1 MKLSIAHKFSLIS
14 VFLVLSTAA
23 VVGGIFHI
31 KTTNTLVDYAL
42 KEITTEVQEAGDSLQ
57 QVMNTHD
64 EDVLFLAN
72 TPPIQGM
79 IRSRTGDKVNTKDTL
94 SYSQWVGHLESVFK
108 LLLEKKSSNL
118 MVRFIDQHGH
128 ELVSVRRDVAG
139 IISVKPEQLQDKGH
153 RPYVQNTLKLA
164 SGQIYLSELNLN
176 REFGEV
182 VRPYQE
188 VLRIATPVY
197 DERNND
203 LKGLVVV
210 TVDMGKELRAIQ
222 RYIKKTS
229 NGVIYITNDNGGYL
243 LHPDVDKTYGF
254 DLQKRYRI
262 QEDIPQ
268 LAEQF
273 LPDSQSENVMLM
285 PGQTDGINVVNF
297 TKIPFDAAHPERFI
311 GVVMTR
317 NYANIVADESEVLN
331 EVVLWALLLVL
342 AGAGLGVLFSIRI
355 TRPIQQMTL
364 AVNGFANKPSSTTSL
379 PVTSEDEVGILAQ
392 SFNAMIQQVQQSQAR
407 LEVVNRSLE
416 FMVEQRTSELKESE
430 DKYGLLLE
438 MSEDPMW
445 VILDEKFIFANKAA
459 ARVLG
464 YETEKE
470 LINTHPSEL
479 SPEVQ
484 IDGLSSYDK
493 ANEMMALAY
502 KNGFHRFEWNH
513 KRKNGEVF
521 PVEVSLTRIPFQQK
535 DALFC
540 VWRDITESKNI
551 EKSLVEAKELAE
563 QASLAKSEFLSS
575 MSHELRTPLNAILG
589 FAQILKMDA
598 DDLDEIQQ
606 ANIQEILEAG
616 SHLLKLIN
624 EVLDLAKIESGKIKI
639 VMQEVLLDDVVQQSL
654 KLIKTQAE
662 AKQIEIIDRLS
673 DKGYIVQADFTR
685 LKQVLVNILNN
696 AVKYNSDKGRITID
710 SEVTDNHYL
719 RINITDTGNG
729 LSEDEI
735 SKLYVPFE
743 RLNIVHNV
751 EGTGIGLVITRHLI
765 KNMGGA
771 IGTES
776 TPGEGCTFWV
786 EIALADE

>member
-1 MKLSIAHKFSLIS
+1 MMNIAF
-14 VFLVLSTAA
+14 
-23 VVGGIFHI
+23 
-31 KTTNTLVDYAL
+31 
-42 KEITTEVQEAGDSLQ
+42 
-57 QVMNTHD
+57 
-64 EDVLFLAN
+64 
-72 TPPIQGM
+72 
-79 IRSRTGDKVNTKDTL
+79 
-94 SYSQWVGHLESVFK
+94 
-108 LLLEKKSSNL
+108 
-118 MVRFIDQHGH
+118 
-128 ELVSVRRDVAG
+128 
-139 IISVKPEQLQDKGH
+139 
-153 RPYVQNTLKLA
+153 
-164 SGQIYLSELNLN
+164 
-176 REFGEV
+176 
-182 VRPYQE
+182 
-188 VLRIATPVY
+188 
-197 DERNND
+197 
-203 LKGLVVV
+203 
-210 TVDMGKELRAIQ
+210 
-222 RYIKKTS
+222 
-229 NGVIYITNDNGGYL
+229 
-243 LHPDVDKTYGF
+243 
-254 DLQKRYRI
+254 
-262 QEDIPQ
+262 
-268 LAEQF
+268 
-273 LPDSQSENVMLM
+273 
-285 PGQTDGINVVNF
+285 
-297 TKIPFDAAHPERFI
+297 
-311 GVVMTR
+311 
-317 NYANIVADESEVLN
+317 
-331 EVVLWALLLVL
+331 
-342 AGAGLGVLFSIRI
+342 
-355 TRPIQQMTL
+355 
-364 AVNGFANKPSSTTSL
+364 
-379 PVTSEDEVGILAQ
+379 
-392 SFNAMIQQVQQSQAR
+392 
-407 LEVVNRSLE
+407 
-416 FMVEQRTSELKESE
+416 
-430 DKYGLLLE
+430 
-438 MSEDPMW
+438 
-445 VILDEKFIFANKAA
+445 
-459 ARVLG
+459 
-464 YETEKE
+464 
-470 LINTHPSEL
+470 
-479 SPEVQ
+479 
-484 IDGLSSYDK
+484 
-493 ANEMMALAY
+493 
-502 KNGFHRFEWNH
+502 KNGSHRFEWNH

-673 DKGYIVQADFTR
+673 NKGYIVQADFTR

-719 RINITDTGNG
+719 RVSITDTGNG

-776 TPGEGCTFWV
+776 ILGEGCTFWI
-786 EIALADE
+786 EIALADEQ

>member
-1 MKLSIAHKFSLIS
+1 
-14 VFLVLSTAA
+14 
-23 VVGGIFHI
+23 
-31 KTTNTLVDYAL
+31 
-42 KEITTEVQEAGDSLQ
+42 
-57 QVMNTHD
+57 
-64 EDVLFLAN
+64 
-72 TPPIQGM
+72 
-79 IRSRTGDKVNTKDTL
+79 
-94 SYSQWVGHLESVFK
+94 
-108 LLLEKKSSNL
+108 
-118 MVRFIDQHGH
+118 
-128 ELVSVRRDVAG
+128 
-139 IISVKPEQLQDKGH
+139 
-153 RPYVQNTLKLA
+153 
-164 SGQIYLSELNLN
+164 LNLN

-673 DKGYIVQADFTR
+673 NKGYIVQADFTR

-719 RINITDTGNG
+719 RVSITDTGNG

-765 KNMGGA
+765 KNMGGN

-786 EIALADE
+786 EIVLADE